1 MIRSI
6 FGVAADTSIEAVI
19 TEAANNSRAAWL
31 PARYRAFDTFLL
43 ALRGTARSRI
53 HRVDRRSRF
62 TPTHQ
67 ARSPHFDA
75 ACSMRLGIRLDFSGA
90 RICPAAGRGIA
101 PDRLLHPR
109 GTRATAPERTECVVA
124 PEPATRAGRVNPA
137 PVNRPRGAGRES
149 IAARGRVRT
158 RSRRFSD

>member
-19 TEAANNSRAAWL
+19 TEAAHNSRAAWL

-53 HRVDRRSRF
+53 HRRF

-75 ACSMRLGIRLDFSGA
+75 AC
-90 RICPAAGRGIA
+90 
-101 PDRLLHPR
+101 
-109 GTRATAPERTECVVA
+109 
-124 PEPATRAGRVNPA
+124 
-137 PVNRPRGAGRES
+137 
-149 IAARGRVRT
+149 
-158 RSRRFSD
+158 